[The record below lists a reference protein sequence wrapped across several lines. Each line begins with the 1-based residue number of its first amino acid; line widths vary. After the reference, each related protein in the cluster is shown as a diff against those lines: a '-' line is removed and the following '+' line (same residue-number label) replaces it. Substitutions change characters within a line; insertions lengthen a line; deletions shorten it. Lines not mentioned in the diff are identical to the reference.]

1 MLGPTKQNTL
11 PEMKKFLKL
20 ITIFTG
26 LTLTFTSVKAQ
37 GVAIVDLDA
46 VAQELGVLDFIRIT
60 LENSE
65 FDKRAELTATQ
76 KTLQAQMDKAITD
89 AGAKPN
95 EKLDKLAP
103 EKQREV
109 AIINRDLETKFQQ
122 SRAQAAQAIEIEKLK
137 MIDDFRQ
144 ELKPHA
150 LAVAKKNKMTV
161 VLNKVMPPV
170 YAFEES
176 VDITKEL
183 TEVAKK
189 AGLTRKAPVRK
200 AQ

>member
-1 MLGPTKQNTL
+1 
-11 PEMKKFLKL
+11 MKKFLKL
-20 ITIFTG
+20 ITVVAGCT
-26 LTLTFTSVKAQ
+26 LTLNSAKAQ

-46 VAQELGVLDFIRIT
+46 VAQELGVLEFIKVT

-65 FDKRAELTATQ
+65 FDKVAALTETQ
-76 KTLQAQMDKAITD
+76 KALQAKMDKAITD

-95 EKLDKLAP
+95 EKLDKLSP

-109 AIINRDLETKFQQ
+109 AIVNRELETQFQQ

-137 MIDDFRQ
+137 MIEAFRQ

-150 LAVAKKNKMTV
+150 QAVAKKRGMSV

-170 YAFEES
+170 YAFEDS
-176 VDITKEL
+176 ADITKEL
-183 TEVAKK
+183 TDVAKK
-189 AGLTRKAPVRK
+189 AGLTKKAPARKAP
-200 AQ
+200 